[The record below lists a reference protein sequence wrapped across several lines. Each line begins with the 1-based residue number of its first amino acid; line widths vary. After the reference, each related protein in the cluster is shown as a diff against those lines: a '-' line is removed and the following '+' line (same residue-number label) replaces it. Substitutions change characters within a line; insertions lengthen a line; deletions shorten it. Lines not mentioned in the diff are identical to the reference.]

1 MYINRYVYIESGG
14 CCVLNNDT
22 EETSVSFSARH
33 GISVLTLV
41 NKSLE
46 ESENMKPAT
55 ELCNIL

>member
-14 CCVLNNDT
+14 CCVLNN
-22 EETSVSFSARH
+22 ETSVSFSARH

-55 ELCNIL
+55 ELVL